1 MIDRVYGPEEISM
14 KVLIVDDSGTMRNF
28 IFAIVRELGFEVEQ
42 AADGEEALRCL
53 AESGPFDLAMVDWNM
68 PGMDGISLVR
78 RIRANPDW
86 NRLKVMMVTARNE
99 KEAVIEAV
107 YSGADEYLIKPMT
120 AEMVED
126 KLRILGLLD

>member
-1 MIDRVYGPEEISM
+1 M
-14 KVLIVDDSGTMRNF
+14 KVLIVDDSKTMRNYLS
-28 IFAIVRELGFEVEQ
+28 AIVRELAIEVEQ

-68 PGMDGISLVR
+68 PGMNGISLVR
-78 RIRANPDW
+78 RIRENTEW
-86 NRLKVMMVTARNE
+86 NEVKVMMVTARNE

-107 YSGADEYLIKPMT
+107 CCGADDFLMKPMT

-126 KLRILGLLD
+126 KLRILGLVA

>member
-1 MIDRVYGPEEISM
+1 M

-28 IFAIVRELGFEVEQ
+28 ISAIVRELGFEVEQ

-107 YSGADEYLIKPMT
+107 CSGADEYLIKPMT